1 MTLYDFGRLYVFF
14 MNLLNFVWACMT
26 LTLNDCIQPLFNFV
40 WPCMTLNASVGISF
54 TNMNYFLHY
63 LTLFTLFTLFDSI
76 LFFFALFDSVLLS
89 FTKWFYSITFE
100 LDWQCQ
106 SLFWLFNMFDSYYP
120 ILFNYLW
127 IGLNTFISV
136 WLCLTH
142 AVMHKFCACYL
153 TTETKPQVTSTRLN
167 ATRVELR
174 HSRP

>member
-1 MTLYDFGRLYVFF
+1 MSLYDSLPHCV
-14 MNLLNFVWACMT
+14 
-26 LTLNDCIQPLFNFV
+26 TLNDCIQPLFNFV

-54 TNMNYFLHY
+54 TNMNYFLLY

-89 FTKWFYSITFE
+89 FTKWFYLITFE

-127 IGLNTFISV
+127 IVLNTFISV

-142 AVMHKFCACYL
+142 RVMHKFCAFF
-153 TTETKPQVTSTRLN
+153 
-167 ATRVELR
+167 
-174 HSRP
+174 